1 MTESFNSQNN
11 KLDKNKISKKKILVL
26 LSVII
31 VSSFLIRIYFINF
44 EIHLTNDALNYFFY
58 ALDIKINNQLP
69 INYSLSN
76 PGWGIFLSIFFSNF
90 ESQNVIDY
98 MNLQKILSISISSL
112 TVLPMYLL
120 SKKFFSKS
128 YSLLGALI
136 IGFEPH
142 LIQNSLLGIS
152 DSLYIFLIVIS
163 FLLYFNKNNK
173 IKYISFM
180 IVGFC
185 TITRGEGIFILIAF
199 LIMIILKSG
208 KIKIKILDLI
218 ISVLI
223 FSIIFL
229 PMALIQFEI
238 YENDMAFGRAI
249 DTIEAHTVDSKKS
262 GNITGIDF
270 IFSGIENFPKYLGW
284 SLIPIFLPFLPI
296 GFILMFKNWNY
307 EIKTIFVSLI
317 LMSLPPF
324 YAYAISIQDGR
335 YFFFLY
341 PLFVILS
348 IITIE
353 KIGNKFNQK
362 IIFGL
367 VICFII
373 ISSGIYSGLKI
384 DNNLNNEY
392 IFISEIISETPKTIN
407 DYKGSQYLE
416 PVNYPKNFS
425 EFKKYYKL
433 DRIDK
438 ESIRF
443 IVPQKISV
451 IPILDN
457 QDMENF
463 IFSNKDNLTHI
474 IIENN
479 EESKL
484 YDIFMNEEKYPYLKK
499 EFDSSLKKFTYEI
512 KIFEINF
519 EKFNDL
525 FLDKNLKID

>member
-1 MTESFNSQNN
+1 MKNFNNQNN
-11 KLDKNKISKKKILVL
+11 ALNKKEISIKMILL
-26 LSVII
+26 FLSAII
-31 VSSFLIRIYFINF
+31 ISCFIIRIYFLNF
-44 EIHLTNDALNYFFY
+44 EIPLTNDALNYFFY

-69 INYSLSN
+69 INYSLAN

-98 MNLQKILSISISSL
+98 MNIQKILSISISSL
-112 TVLPMYLL
+112 TILPMYLL
-120 SKKFFSKS
+120 CKKFFSKS

-142 LIQNSLLGIS
+142 LIQNSLSGIS

-163 FLLYFNKNNK
+163 FLLYFNENKK
-173 IKYISFM
+173 IKYISFV

-185 TITRGEGIFILIAF
+185 TITRGEGIFILIPF

-208 KIKIKILDLI
+208 KIKRKILDVI
-218 ISVLI
+218 ISGLI

-229 PMALIQFEI
+229 PMALIQFET
-238 YENDMAFGRAI
+238 YESDMAFGRVI
-249 DTIEAHTVDSKKS
+249 NSIEAHTTDSKKE

-270 IFSGIENFPKYLGW
+270 IFNGIENFPKYLGW
-284 SLIPIFLPFLPI
+284 NLIPIFLPFLPV
-296 GFILMFKNWNY
+296 GFFLMFKNWNY
-307 EIKTIFVSLI
+307 QIKTIFVSLI

-362 IIFGL
+362 IIFSL

-373 ISSGIYSGLKI
+373 ISSGVYSGLKI
-384 DNNLNNEY
+384 DNNLNEY

-407 DYKGSQYLE
+407 DYKNSQYLE
-416 PVNYPKNFS
+416 PLNYPKNFN
-425 EFKKYYKL
+425 EFKKFYEL

-443 IVPQKISV
+443 IIPQKISI
-451 IPILDN
+451 IPILDHQN
-457 QDMENF
+457 IENF

-474 IIENN
+474 IIEND

-484 YDIFMNEEKYPYLKK
+484 YDIFMNEKKYPYLEKIFEHNSEK
-499 EFDSSLKKFTYEI
+499 IDFDI
-512 KIFEINF
+512 KIFKINY
-519 EKFNDL
+519 EEYSK
-525 FLDKNLKID
+525 LK